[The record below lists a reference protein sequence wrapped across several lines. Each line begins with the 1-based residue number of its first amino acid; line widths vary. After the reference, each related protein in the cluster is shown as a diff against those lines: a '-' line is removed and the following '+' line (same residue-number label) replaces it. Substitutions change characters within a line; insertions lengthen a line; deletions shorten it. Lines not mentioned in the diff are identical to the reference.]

1 MIIWKIKSNQYSH
14 IHKFLW
20 AIFFYIY
27 HKIKCGTLS
36 MITFTGGVTLGTF
49 NKEKIMKWKNSK
61 NDTCQ
66 FLPIDSHFQYK
77 IIDSYDK

>member
-49 NKEKIMKWKNSK
+49 NKEKMSSGLKYSK
-61 NDTCQ
+61 NYTCQ
-66 FLPIDSHFQYK
+66 FLPIDSHFQFK
-77 IIDSYDK
+77 IIYF

>member
-1 MIIWKIKSNQYSH
+1 MRNLFLHLSWYKVWVF
-14 IHKFLW
+14 IHDK
-20 AIFFYIY
+20 
-27 HKIKCGTLS
+27 
-36 MITFTGGVTLGTF
+36 FTGGVTLGTF
-49 NKEKIMKWKNSK
+49 NKEKMSRVEYSK